1 MASHKD
7 WSLAT
12 RALLRIKTRVLLFNL
27 GPPEPL
33 GQVRISYFG
42 GCQHL
47 WARPLHSHHILLR
60 GYRLLV
66 PSRPGLISY
75 CIQVSTYLI
84 PFTTHAK
91 WALSSQSHMQI
102 RCSHLS
108 YVDSLFKKFLST
120 YIIHD
125 YESMKPV

>member
-47 WARPLHSHHILLR
+47 WAGPLYTHHILLR

-75 CIQVSTYLI
+75 HIQVLTYFI
-84 PFTTHAK
+84 PFTASSPSPSSSS
-91 WALSSQSHMQI
+91 LSSPP
-102 RCSHLS
+102 LP
-108 YVDSLFKKFLST
+108 LST
-120 YIIHD
+120 AFPFPFCAD
-125 YESMKPV
+125 LPPPGLPCPDPPTKP